1 MPDTAP
7 ISDDGTNALHEALA
21 TADVL
26 RRVAGTVAIHL
37 YESEYLEDGTY
48 VCNTFIGE
56 GLESLL
62 GPLPEDKTPEEAWEE
77 AVHPDDQET
86 YDVLAKLEAGEA
98 VEIEYRLV
106 GYDGKTRW
114 VWDRMRPRRGPG
126 GQLLVDGIVADITER
141 RKASDALEE
150 ARRQLQHIAFHDPLT
165 GLPNRVSFQERLD
178 EALDRCAG
186 KKCAAAVLFIDLD
199 NFKLINDSFGHAAG
213 DELLRAV
220 AGRLQRATRTA
231 DVVARQGGDEFLVLL
246 ADIEPN
252 GNEDDPEYARK
263 AAAVVARKIRR
274 TLLAPFVVSGV
285 EIFVSASIGVSLF
298 PDDAPDSETL
308 LKHAD
313 TAMYRAKDAGR
324 DCHALYALDRDDA
337 LTQLSMAGRL
347 RTAIERG
354 DGLVLHYQP
363 LVRLDSAEI
372 IGAEALIRWQD
383 GERLVPPADFLPLAE
398 RTGLMAPLSDWVIAE
413 ACRQAKHWRDRKLDL
428 YVSINLPPSFWQP
441 TAMRHVLA
449 TIESFGLN
457 PDRLMI
463 EITESAMMVDP
474 RTSMDSVIDEL
485 HERGLRLAIDDFGSG
500 HSSLSRL
507 NQMRVSTLKIDRSF
521 VSDLPEDPQLGGA
534 RLLDH
539 PALPKPRPRAARR
552 GHRDGGAAR
561 LLPRARLR
569 ARPGLP
575 LQPAGQGK
583 RARDPL
589 PRLPRGRRRRL
600 APYTAKARYSR
611 RPAAAFFVRVF
622 PGKERAWNTDPR
634 ATTSSARACSARAS
648 AAVSRRS
655 PEPPRRRLRPS
666 ASPVWARRAAASR
679 SPRGREKPLRRRW
692 PSREAARSESR
703 RASPTSAS
711 SSTTT

>member
-1 MPDTAP
+1 
-7 ISDDGTNALHEALA
+7 
-21 TADVL
+21 
-26 RRVAGTVAIHL
+26 
-37 YESEYLEDGTY
+37 
-48 VCNTFIGE
+48 
-56 GLESLL
+56 
-62 GPLPEDKTPEEAWEE
+62 
-77 AVHPDDQET
+77 
-86 YDVLAKLEAGEA
+86 
-98 VEIEYRLV
+98 LV

-178 EALDRCAG
+178 DALDRCQG

-220 AGRLQRATRTA
+220 AGRLARATRTA

-263 AAAVVARKIRR
+263 AA
-274 TLLAPFVVSGV
+274 
-285 EIFVSASIGVSLF
+285 

-383 GERLVPPADFLPLAE
+383 EGRLVPPADFLPLAE

-413 ACRQAKHWRDRKLDL
+413 
-428 YVSINLPPSFWQP
+428 
-441 TAMRHVLA
+441 
-449 TIESFGLN
+449 
-457 PDRLMI
+457 
-463 EITESAMMVDP
+463 
-474 RTSMDSVIDEL
+474 
-485 HERGLRLAIDDFGSG
+485 
-500 HSSLSRL
+500 
-507 NQMRVSTLKIDRSF
+507 
-521 VSDLPEDPQLGGA
+521 
-534 RLLDH
+534 
-539 PALPKPRPRAARR
+539 
-552 GHRDGGAAR
+552 
-561 LLPRARLR
+561 
-569 ARPGLP
+569 
-575 LQPAGQGK
+575 
-583 RARDPL
+583 
-589 PRLPRGRRRRL
+589 
-600 APYTAKARYSR
+600 
-611 RPAAAFFVRVF
+611 
-622 PGKERAWNTDPR
+622 
-634 ATTSSARACSARAS
+634 
-648 AAVSRRS
+648 
-655 PEPPRRRLRPS
+655 
-666 ASPVWARRAAASR
+666 
-679 SPRGREKPLRRRW
+679 
-692 PSREAARSESR
+692 
-703 RASPTSAS
+703 
-711 SSTTT
+711 

>member
-1 MPDTAP
+1 
-7 ISDDGTNALHEALA
+7 
-21 TADVL
+21 
-26 RRVAGTVAIHL
+26 
-37 YESEYLEDGTY
+37 
-48 VCNTFIGE
+48 
-56 GLESLL
+56 
-62 GPLPEDKTPEEAWEE
+62 
-77 AVHPDDQET
+77 
-86 YDVLAKLEAGEA
+86 
-98 VEIEYRLV
+98 
-106 GYDGKTRW
+106 
-114 VWDRMRPRRGPG
+114 MRPRRGPS

-178 EALDRCAG
+178 DALDRCQG
-186 KKCAAAVLFIDLD
+186 KKCAAGVLFIDLD

-220 AGRLQRATRTA
+220 AGRLARATRTA

-274 TLLAPFVVSGV
+274 TLRAPFVVSGV

-383 GERLVPPADFLPLAE
+383 EGRLVPPADFLPLAE

-463 EITESAMMVDP
+463 EITESAMMGDP
-474 RTSMDSVIDEL
+474 RTSMEPVIDEL

-521 VSDLPEDPQLGGA
+521 VSDLPEDRNSAVLVSSIIQLA
-534 RLLDH
+534 RNLGLE
-539 PALPKPRPRAARR
+539 PLAEGIETEEQRAFFLEH
-552 GHRDGGAAR
+552 GCDLGQGFHFS
-561 LLPRARLR
+561 
-569 ARPGLP
+569 RPG
-575 LQPAGQGK
+575 QGR

-589 PRLPRGRRRRL
+589 SGLPRRRRRRL
-600 APYTAKARYSR
+600 SATLGRFPLPAAPSPTPSSTSSSRSRASR
-611 RPAAAFFVRVF
+611 RP
-622 PGKERAWNTDPR
+622 P
-634 ATTSSARACSARAS
+634 
-648 AAVSRRS
+648 SRR
-655 PEPPRRRLRPS
+655 
-666 ASPVWARRAAASR
+666 RAGS
-679 SPRGREKPLRRRW
+679 SPRQP
-692 PSREAARSESR
+692 
-703 RASPTSAS
+703 S
-711 SSTTT
+711 SSTARAPTRRRAKLPGLTKYANIVLKRGLTRDLSLWNWRKAVVNGKPDRRSGTIILLDEAGQPVLRWNFVRGWPAKWEGPALNAKANEVAIETLEIAHEGLELEAG